1 MTLNLIIVDH
11 FDSFSF
17 NLVEAFERHGGKVGV
32 LRSSAPAER
41 VIERAINAN
50 ASIVL
55 SPGPGRPSDAGC
67 FGEVIRLAKG
77 RIPLL
82 GICLGHQ
89 ALVEVA
95 GGTVEP
101 ASAVVHGKSSLM
113 DHDGAG
119 LFLEVPSP
127 MRIGRYHSLCAREV
141 PSRFRVHA
149 TLDGMIMAMS
159 DTAALQFGL
168 QFHPESI
175 LTPLGDR
182 LLGNFLG
189 YGAAWHRAGKQEQVQ
204 CSLSPCGNGPAVRL

>member
-1 MTLNLIIVDH
+1 MTSNLVIVDH

-17 NLVEAFERHGGKVGV
+17 NLVEAFERSGCKVEA

-41 VIERAINAN
+41 VIERAGNAG
-50 ASIVL
+50 ASIIL

-67 FGEVIRLAKG
+67 FGEVIRLARG

-89 ALVEVA
+89 ALVEEA
-95 GGTVEP
+95 GGTVGP
-101 ASAVVHGKSSLM
+101 ASAIVHGKSSLVE
-113 DHDGAG
+113 HDGAG
-119 LFLEVPSP
+119 LFQGVPSP

-149 TLDGMIMAMS
+149 TLDGMTMAIS
-159 DTAALQFGL
+159 DDAALQFGL

-182 LLGNFLG
+182 LLGNFLQYRAPRG
-189 YGAAWHRAGKQEQVQ
+189 RAGERDQAPHM
-204 CSLSPCGNGPAVRL
+204 LSPCGNGPAVRL